1 MNIDVTLSSKK
12 AVEALATL
20 VDISRSFVQ
29 ENENIYGDD
38 NIRQMIMQENKNS
51 NNFFEDDFN
60 RLFDVVNLKEKAENY
75 NFY

>member
-1 MNIDVTLSSKK
+1 MHIDVTLSSKK